1 MVLEEGRQ
9 TAASPGREFPETG
22 AVGMNRPREMAHPH
36 LIGVAGI
43 NQQGIRIIH
52 QLVPFCRRHIDA
64 NSLLRQDIG
73 TTQADDL
80 VLDTHFEMAKGRG
93 RR

>member
-1 MVLEEGRQ
+1 
-9 TAASPGREFPETG
+9 
-22 AVGMNRPREMAHPH
+22 MNRPGEMAHPH

-43 NQQGIRIIH
+43 DQQGIGIIH
-52 QLVPFCRRHIDA
+52 QLVPFCRRHINA
-64 NSLLRQDIG
+64 NPLLRQDIG
-73 TTQADDL
+73 TTQADNL